1 MLVTAAPPVTVVD
14 GLVVGIAVV
23 AVAIAAETEPGGDED
38 IVDTRFIAPPEL
50 STFVVAFN
58 SLIVPYVHEH
68 SLSPL
73 RGSHINRLRR
83 DPTAQARGRV
93 SAHRIPKLLFNLDRF

>member
-14 GLVVGIAVV
+14 GLVGIAVL

-58 SLIVPYVHEH
+58 SLVIVPYVHEH
-68 SLSPL
+68 SLSF
-73 RGSHINRLRR
+73 SH
-83 DPTAQARGRV
+83 P
-93 SAHRIPKLLFNLDRF
+93 